1 MFPFLYIFYS
11 GGDVTGP
18 NAFREWV
25 AEVALEATVAWFVDN
40 FIRPI
45 VGAFLF
51 VGETIIS
58 VVLIAAFGQDRAI
71 GGPAYGLADIW
82 LGIVPLLERSGDAFG
97 SILSVIDEFNAALA
111 ELAATGGLAAPT
123 IVTLLYVA
131 ELATV
136 GFVLWSII
144 RVIDVPLIS
153 LDGLV
158 QVLTAP
164 LQLAIRRFR

>member
-1 MFPFLYIFYS
+1 MFPFLAWFLSEDI
-11 GGDVTGP
+11 TGP
-18 NAFREWV
+18 NALRQWV
-25 AEVALEATVAWFVDN
+25 AEVALEATVEWFVEN
-40 FIRPI
+40 FVRPI

-51 VGETIIS
+51 VGETIIN

-82 LGIVPLLERSGDAFG
+82 LGVVPLLERSGDAFG
-97 SILSVIDEFNAALA
+97 SILGVIDEFNAALA

-131 ELATV
+131 ELATA
-136 GFVLWSII
+136 GYLLWSLI

-164 LQLAIRRFR
+164 LQFAIRRLR